1 MSAPE
6 PFVSQVDIAAMTWE
20 QFRAVNDVYR
30 RWVADVWM
38 HAESQTY
45 GLRLLNLPLLSA
57 SALHDTI
64 ASAETHAPIGVP
76 TDGRDEH
83 DG

>member
-1 MSAPE
+1 MSTPE
-6 PFVSQVDIAAMTWE
+6 PFVSQVDIAALTWE
-20 QFRAVNDVYR
+20 QFRAVIDVYR

-45 GLRLLNLPLLSA
+45 GLRLINVPLLSV
-57 SALHDTI
+57 SALHETI
-64 ASAETHAPIGVP
+64 ASAAPYVPIGIP
-76 TDGRDEH
+76 TDGRE